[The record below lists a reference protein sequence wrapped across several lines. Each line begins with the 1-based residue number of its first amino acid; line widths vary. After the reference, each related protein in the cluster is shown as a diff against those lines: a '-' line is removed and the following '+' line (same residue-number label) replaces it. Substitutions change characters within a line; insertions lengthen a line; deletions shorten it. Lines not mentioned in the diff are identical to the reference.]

1 MILRMH
7 RWLLVG
13 LLSTSGCAGSS
24 FEVAATGDGGT
35 DTRPVDA
42 VVDTGTSADGTSDT
56 GTSPTDSGV
65 VDGDAVDAGPACT
78 KSSECATTSYCVLCG
93 GAAKGVC
100 KPKPAAPA
108 SFQPV
113 CGCDGITYWNSDFA
127 VFYNADIV
135 ANAPC
140 TTGATKCNTLTGPSC
155 PGGTVCVQGR
165 ETLAGCVSSEGTCWR
180 TSRSGTPGDCATG
193 FNPKVHICGETT
205 CTMACQAI
213 KEGRKFYTDATCP

>member
-113 CGCDGITYWNSDFA
+113 CGCDGITYWNA
-127 VFYNADIV
+127 TV
-135 ANAPC
+135 AQNKGVTPN
-140 TTGATKCNTLTGPSC
+140 GAGECKPGKMCGGIANIQCPAGTKCNFKQANKGSCAISDPAGVCWGLPTQCPQILIGPQTRECLSNKCTEACAIIKLGLTYY
-155 PGGTVCVQGR
+155 
-165 ETLAGCVSSEGTCWR
+165 
-180 TSRSGTPGDCATG
+180 DD
-193 FNPKVHICGETT
+193 N
-205 CTMACQAI
+205 
-213 KEGRKFYTDATCP
+213 TCPQ